1 MEGEGHARQCEPLL
15 PTPSPSDPASGCL
28 LTPRAL
34 AVVVEQN
41 DEIGELLFAESR
53 AWDIMA
59 ELLGPDFILAGSE
72 AMRGSFNAQADQGF
86 HSDRGMGDGGSN
98 KAELDYTRVKMMVY
112 TVPTTAEHGALRVI
126 PASHRAPLHG
136 QRRAA
141 PPQAQAPSHDPRHHI
156 DRRNQEGS
164 LPMTLF
170 CR

>member
-1 MEGEGHARQCEPLL
+1 MAFLRLWQRVVPVLGALLCPL
-15 PTPSPSDPASGCL
+15 
-28 LTPRAL
+28 RL

-41 DEIGELLFAESR
+41 DAIGELLFAESR
-53 AWDIMA
+53 AWDIME

-98 KAELDYTRVKMMVY
+98 QAELDYTRVKMMVY

-136 QRRAA
+136 QRRSPKLRAF
-141 PPQAQAPSHDPRHHI
+141 P
-156 DRRNQEGS
+156 
-164 LPMTLF
+164 
-170 CR
+170 

>member
-1 MEGEGHARQCEPLL
+1 M
-15 PTPSPSDPASGCL
+15 
-28 LTPRAL
+28 
-34 AVVVEQN
+34 VVEQN

-136 QRRAA
+136 QRR
-141 PPQAQAPSHDPRHHI
+141 PAPSPSARDP
-156 DRRNQEGS
+156 
-164 LPMTLF
+164 F
-170 CR
+170 